1 MKNFVAYTLV
11 LLLLASCSADQS
23 PLYQD
28 ASAPIEKRVED
39 LLSRM
44 TLEEKILQLNQYTVG
59 RNDNINN
66 IGEIA
71 EKIPAEIGSLICF
84 LESPEDRNKIQ
95 HYIVE
100 NSRLGIPCLFG
111 FDVIHGFRTICPIPL
126 AQAASWDPELALRGA
141 QVAAREAYDVGIDWT
156 FSPMVDVARD
166 PRWGRVMEGYG
177 EDTYLASR
185 FSEATVRGYQGPSI
199 ESLSEPGTIAACLKH
214 YVGYGA
220 SEAGRDYVPTEISSQ
235 TLWDT
240 YLPPFEAGIKAGAQ
254 TVMSAFNNISGTP
267 ASANRYTM
275 TTVLKEKWNHDGFI
289 VSDWDAVRQLR
300 NQGMAADD
308 KDATA
313 LAFNAGL
320 EMDMV
325 DDLYRKHLPELIE
338 EGRVSMEQVDE
349 SVRRV
354 LRVKFRLGLF
364 EKPYTDEKPASE
376 RILLPEYKQA
386 VLEMARESIVLL
398 KNDDNVLP
406 VSTVSRV
413 ALIGP
418 FADSAEDMLGNW
430 AGRGRAEDVV
440 TYFEGLRAVYPSL
453 IYVPGCPVSGTANYT
468 TEGQTSVFVQANKAA
483 FTSDVTILCLGQKRS
498 WSGENT
504 SRSDIR
510 IPDIQ
515 QSLLRSVSRA
525 AHKGGHKLVVVLTNG
540 RPLDLSDVEPYAD
553 AIVEAWHLGVMAGPA
568 LADVISGAES
578 PSGRLT
584 MTFPRSVGQIPIYYN
599 RRSSGRRGTQ
609 GIYKDDMP
617 ITPLY
622 EFGHGLSYATFEY
635 SDITLDGLTA
645 TVTVKNT
652 SSVDAKE
659 VIQWYVQDPASV
671 ITRPVKELRHFEK
684 RMIKAGESETFT
696 FEIDPLRDLGFVDS
710 FGHKY
715 VDPGEYVLSVRGC
728 EKSLK
733 FTL

>member
-1 MKNFVAYTLV
+1 MKKCFAYIIG
-11 LLLLASCSADQS
+11 LLLLASCSEGKS

-66 IGEIA
+66 IGELA

-275 TTVLKEKWNHDGFI
+275 TTVLKEMWGHDGFI
-289 VSDWDAVRQLR
+289 VSDWDAVLQLK

-325 DDLYRKHLPELIE
+325 DDLYRRHLPELIK

-386 VLEMARESIVLL
+386 ALDMARESIVLL
-398 KNDDNVLP
+398 KNDDNALP
-406 VSTVSRV
+406 VSTASRV

-440 TYFEGLRAVYPSL
+440 SYLDGLRAVYPSL
-453 IYVPGCPVSGTANYT
+453 TYVQDIKA
-468 TEGQTSVFVQANKAA
+468 VQAA
-483 FTSDVTILCLGQKRS
+483 SIHDVTILCLGQKRS

-578 PSGRLT
+578 PSGHLT

-728 EKSLK
+728 EKSARLI
-733 FTL
+733 L

>member
-1 MKNFVAYTLV
+1 MKKCFAYIIG
-11 LLLLASCSADQS
+11 LLLLASCSEGKS
-23 PLYQD
+23 PLYLD

-66 IGEIA
+66 IGELA

-95 HYIVE
+95 RYIVE

-275 TTVLKEKWNHDGFI
+275 TTVLKEMWNHDGFI
-289 VSDWDAVRQLR
+289 VSDWDAVLQLK

-325 DDLYRKHLPELIE
+325 DDLYRKHLPELIK

-386 VLEMARESIVLL
+386 ALDMARESIVLL
-398 KNDDNVLP
+398 KNDDNALP
-406 VSTVSRV
+406 VSTASRV

-440 TYFEGLRAVYPSL
+440 TYLDGLRAVYPSL
-453 IYVPGCPVSGTANYT
+453 TYVQDIKA
-468 TEGQTSVFVQANKAA
+468 VQAAS
-483 FTSDVTILCLGQKRS
+483 THDVTILCLGQKRS

-515 QSLLRSVSRA
+515 QSLLREVSKA
-525 AHKGGHKLVVVLTNG
+525 AHQRGHKLVVVLTNG

-728 EKSLK
+728 EKSARLI
-733 FTL
+733 L